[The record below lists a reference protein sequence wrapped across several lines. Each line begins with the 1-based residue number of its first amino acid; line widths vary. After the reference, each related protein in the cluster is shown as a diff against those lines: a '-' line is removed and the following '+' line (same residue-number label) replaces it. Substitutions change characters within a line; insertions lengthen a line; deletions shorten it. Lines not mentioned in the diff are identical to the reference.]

1 MQVHWQCKCI
11 DRDNHDCFVTQSPLK
26 VSDYSFPYRLKSD
39 TLFYFLPD
47 ITLFAADMHRSRN
60 TPTGDNPGSPAI
72 TIPMISE
79 RYFGPELPCNFA

>member
-47 ITLFAADMHRSRN
+47 ITLFAADMHSSRN
-60 TPTGDNPGSPAI
+60 TPTGDNPRFTRHHDTHDFRKI
-72 TIPMISE
+72 F
-79 RYFGPELPCNFA
+79 RV